1 MEEFSPAD
9 RLTVTCERQNPG
21 LKETDMTFNRRR
33 FLPFSLSLTIL
44 LGGLIPA
51 AEGNGGQTGFCEKI
65 KPCQLLA
72 QSDAEKILGQPV
84 RLTQDTSVLKGDVR
98 QCICA
103 YTGVNKDTATGQDR
117 VLYFSL
123 EQKEGSPSAEQAHQ
137 LLVSTKEANAHDAEI
152 ADLTG
157 VGEEA
162 FLLSNDLNSHLIMAR
177 KGAIIMRLQVKRAAG
192 EKSADTIKAFAEK
205 ASKHF

>member
-1 MEEFSPAD
+1 
-9 RLTVTCERQNPG
+9 
-21 LKETDMTFNRRR
+21 MTFNGRR
-33 FLPFSLSLTIL
+33 FLPLSLSLACL
-44 LGGLIPA
+44 LSGMIPV

-72 QSDAEKILGQPV
+72 QSDAEKMLGQPV

-98 QCICA
+98 QCLCA
-103 YTGVNKDTATGQDR
+103 YMGVSKDKASGQDS
-117 VLYFSL
+117 VVFFSL
-123 EQKEGSPSAEQAHQ
+123 EQKEANPSAEQARQ
-137 LLVSTKEANAHDAEI
+137 VLVSTKEANAHDTEI

-192 EKSADTIKAFAEK
+192 EKSSDAIKAFAEK
-205 ASKHF
+205 ASKNF

>member
-1 MEEFSPAD
+1 
-9 RLTVTCERQNPG
+9 
-21 LKETDMTFNRRR
+21 MTFNSRR
-33 FLPFSLSLTIL
+33 FLPFSLSLAFL
-44 LGGLIPA
+44 LYGMIPA

-72 QSDAEKILGQPV
+72 QSDAEKMLGQPV

-98 QCICA
+98 QCMCA
-103 YTGVNKDTATGQDR
+103 YAGVSKDKASGQDP

-123 EQKEGSPSAEQAHQ
+123 EQKEPNPSAEQAHQ
-137 LLVSTKEANAHDAEI
+137 LLVSTKEANAHDTEI

-157 VGEEA
+157 IGEEA

-177 KGAIIMRLQVKRAAG
+177 KGTIIMRLQVKRAAG
-192 EKSADTIKAFAEK
+192 EKSSDAIKAFAEK
-205 ASKHF
+205 ASKNF